1 VFTVYKWRTELK
13 YCLVALGFSSA
24 IGILIGELILMWLL
38 ALLTLTIV
46 NLYQLK
52 RLNRWLLNTST
63 ENKIDPPNSFGLWN
77 NIFDIIHQIQKQEKK
92 SSHLLGVILGKA
104 QESSTVLEAALMM
117 TDKQGNLDW
126 WNLRSEKLLGFKK
139 HQDRNQPITNLI
151 SDPQFLEY
159 FYSQKYDETLKIESP
174 TNPQKFIEY
183 QIALFGESERIIIAR
198 DVTQIQRLE
207 NMRKDFVGSVSHELS
222 TPITVF
228 KGYLETII
236 DNIKDLDPKW
246 EKPMLQMKQ
255 QAHRMENVVR
265 DLLVLSALETKTLP
279 KLQEK
284 IKISTLINEIE
295 ADTQQMFLEKSHQFS
310 IDCDESVL
318 ITGKRSELYSTI
330 SNLVVNAAKYT
341 PHYGKIELFAKLS
354 EESFDISVRDN
365 GIGIDQQHLP
375 RLTERF
381 YRVDISR
388 SSETGGT
395 GLGLAIVK
403 HILMRHDADLEI
415 SSETGKGSLFICK
428 LPLTRVSQLS
438 NKDEDQYNLVLES
451 NH

>member
-1 VFTVYKWRTELK
+1 VFTVYSWRTELK
-13 YCLVALGFSSA
+13 YYLVALGFSSA
-24 IGILIGELILMWLL
+24 IGILIGELILIWLL
-38 ALLTLTIV
+38 TLLTLTIV
-46 NLYQLK
+46 NLYQL
-52 RLNRWLLNTST
+52 RNLNHWLLNASA
-63 ENKIDPPNSFGLWN
+63 ENKIGPPNSFGLWE
-77 NIFDIIHQIQKQEKK
+77 NIFDIIYRIQKQEKK
-92 SSHLLGVILGKA
+92 SSYLLGIILGKT
-104 QESSTVLEAALMM
+104 QESSAVLEAAVMM

-126 WNLRSEKLLGFKK
+126 WNSSSEKLLGFKK
-139 HQDRNQPITNLI
+139 PQDHNQPITYLI
-151 SDPQFLEY
+151 SDPQFDEY
-159 FYSQKYDETLKIESP
+159 FYSEKYDETLKIESP
-174 TNPQKFIEY
+174 TNPQKIIEY

-354 EESFDISVRDN
+354 EESFDISVKDN
-365 GIGIDQQHLP
+365 GIGIEPQHLP

>member
-1 VFTVYKWRTELK
+1 MYSWRTELK

-24 IGILIGELILMWLL
+24 IGLLIGELILMWLL
-38 ALLTLTIV
+38 TLLTLTIF
-46 NLYQLK
+46 NLYQLR
-52 RLNRWLLNTST
+52 RLNRWLLSAST
-63 ENKIDPPNSFGLWN
+63 ENNIDPPNSFGLWS
-77 NIFDIIHQIQKQEKK
+77 NIFDIIYRTLKQEKK
-92 SSHLLGVILGKA
+92 SSYLLGIILGKA
-104 QESSTVLEAALMM
+104 QESTAILEAAVMM
-117 TDKQGNLDW
+117 ADKHGNLEW
-126 WNLRSEKLLGFKK
+126 WNLSSEKLLGFKK
-139 HQDRNQPITNLI
+139 SQDRNQPITNLI
-151 SDPQFLEY
+151 NDPQFYEY
-159 FYSQKYDETLKIESP
+159 FYSEKYDETLRIESP
-174 TNPQKFIEY
+174 TNPQRIIEY
-183 QIALFGESERIIIAR
+183 QIALFGESQRIIIAR

-236 DNIKDLDPKW
+236 DNTKDLDPKW

-284 IKISTLINEIE
+284 INISTLINEIE

-310 IDCDESVL
+310 SDCDESVL

-354 EESFDISVRDN
+354 EESFNISVQDN
-365 GIGIDQQHLP
+365 GIGIEPQHLP

-428 LPLTRVSQLS
+428 LPLARVSQLS

>member
-1 VFTVYKWRTELK
+1 
-13 YCLVALGFSSA
+13 
-24 IGILIGELILMWLL
+24 MWLL
-38 ALLTLTIV
+38 TLLTLTIF
-46 NLYQLK
+46 NLYQLR
-52 RLNRWLLNTST
+52 RLNRWLLSAST
-63 ENKIDPPNSFGLWN
+63 ENNIDPPNSFGLWG
-77 NIFDIIHQIQKQEKK
+77 NIFDIIYRTLKQEKK
-92 SSHLLGVILGKA
+92 SSYLLGIILGKA
-104 QESSTVLEAALMM
+104 QESTAILEAAVMM
-117 TDKQGNLDW
+117 ADKHGNLEW
-126 WNLRSEKLLGFKK
+126 WNLSSEKLLGFKK
-139 HQDRNQPITNLI
+139 SQDRNQPITNLI
-151 SDPQFLEY
+151 NDPQFYEY
-159 FYSQKYDETLKIESP
+159 FYSEKYDETLRIESP
-174 TNPQKFIEY
+174 TNPQRIIEY
-183 QIALFGESERIIIAR
+183 QIALFGESQRIIIAR

-236 DNIKDLDPKW
+236 DNTKDLDPKW

-284 IKISTLINEIE
+284 INISTLINEIE

-310 IDCDESVL
+310 SDCDESVL

-354 EESFDISVRDN
+354 EESFNISVQDN
-365 GIGIDQQHLP
+365 GIGIEPQHLP

-428 LPLTRVSQLS
+428 LPLARVSQLS

>member
-1 VFTVYKWRTELK
+1 MYSWRTELK

-24 IGILIGELILMWLL
+24 IGLLIGELILMWLL
-38 ALLTLTIV
+38 TLLTLTIF
-46 NLYQLK
+46 NLYQLR
-52 RLNRWLLNTST
+52 RLNRWLLSAST
-63 ENKIDPPNSFGLWN
+63 ENNIDPPNSFGLWG
-77 NIFDIIHQIQKQEKK
+77 NIFDIIYRTLKQEKK
-92 SSHLLGVILGKA
+92 SSYLLGIILGKA
-104 QESSTVLEAALMM
+104 QESTAILEAAVMM
-117 TDKQGNLDW
+117 ADKHGNLEW
-126 WNLRSEKLLGFKK
+126 WNLSSEKLLGFKK
-139 HQDRNQPITNLI
+139 SQDHNQPITNLI
-151 SDPQFLEY
+151 NDPQFYEY
-159 FYSQKYDETLKIESP
+159 FYSEKYDETLRIESP
-174 TNPQKFIEY
+174 TNPQRIIEY

-236 DNIKDLDPKW
+236 DNTKDLDPKW

-284 IKISTLINEIE
+284 INISTLINEIE

-310 IDCDESVL
+310 SDCDESVL

-354 EESFDISVRDN
+354 EESFNISVQDN
-365 GIGIDQQHLP
+365 GIGIEPQHLP

-428 LPLTRVSQLS
+428 LPLARVSQLS

>member
-1 VFTVYKWRTELK
+1 MYSWRTELK

-24 IGILIGELILMWLL
+24 IGLLIGELILMWLL
-38 ALLTLTIV
+38 TLLTLTIF
-46 NLYQLK
+46 NLYQLR
-52 RLNRWLLNTST
+52 RLNRWLLSAST
-63 ENKIDPPNSFGLWN
+63 ENNIDPPNSFGLWG
-77 NIFDIIHQIQKQEKK
+77 NIFDIIYRTLKQEKK
-92 SSHLLGVILGKA
+92 SSYLLGIILGKA
-104 QESSTVLEAALMM
+104 QESTAILEAAVMM
-117 TDKQGNLDW
+117 ADKHGNLEW
-126 WNLRSEKLLGFKK
+126 WNLSSEKLLGYKK
-139 HQDRNQPITNLI
+139 SQDRNQPITNLI
-151 SDPQFLEY
+151 NDPQFYEY
-159 FYSQKYDETLKIESP
+159 FYSEKYDETLRIESP
-174 TNPQKFIEY
+174 TNPQRIIEY

-236 DNIKDLDPKW
+236 DNTKDLDPKW

-284 IKISTLINEIE
+284 INISTLINEIE

-310 IDCDESVL
+310 SDCDESVL

-354 EESFDISVRDN
+354 EESFNISVQDN
-365 GIGIDQQHLP
+365 GIGIEPQHLP

-428 LPLTRVSQLS
+428 LPLARVSQLS

>member
-1 VFTVYKWRTELK
+1 MYSWRTELK

-24 IGILIGELILMWLL
+24 IGLLIGELILMWLL
-38 ALLTLTIV
+38 TLLTLTIF
-46 NLYQLK
+46 NLYQLR
-52 RLNRWLLNTST
+52 RLNRWLLSAST
-63 ENKIDPPNSFGLWN
+63 ENNIDPPNSFGLWG
-77 NIFDIIHQIQKQEKK
+77 NIFDIIYRTLKQEKK
-92 SSHLLGVILGKA
+92 SSYLLGIILGKA
-104 QESSTVLEAALMM
+104 QESTAILEAAVMM
-117 TDKQGNLDW
+117 ADKHGNLEW
-126 WNLRSEKLLGFKK
+126 WNLSSEKLLGFKK
-139 HQDRNQPITNLI
+139 SQVHNQPITNLI
-151 SDPQFLEY
+151 NDPQFYEY
-159 FYSQKYDETLKIESP
+159 FYSEKYDETLRIESP
-174 TNPQKFIEY
+174 TNPQRIIEY
-183 QIALFGESERIIIAR
+183 QIALFGESQRIIIAR

-236 DNIKDLDPKW
+236 DNTKDLDPKW

-284 IKISTLINEIE
+284 INISTLINEIE

-310 IDCDESVL
+310 SDCDESVL

-354 EESFDISVRDN
+354 EESFNISVQDN
-365 GIGIDQQHLP
+365 GIGIEPQHLP

-428 LPLTRVSQLS
+428 LPLARVSQLS

>member
-1 VFTVYKWRTELK
+1 MYSWRTELK

-24 IGILIGELILMWLL
+24 IGLLIGELILMWLL
-38 ALLTLTIV
+38 TLLTLTIF
-46 NLYQLK
+46 NLYQLR
-52 RLNRWLLNTST
+52 RLNRWLLSAST
-63 ENKIDPPNSFGLWN
+63 ENNIDPPNSFGLWG
-77 NIFDIIHQIQKQEKK
+77 NIFDIIYRTLKQEKK
-92 SSHLLGVILGKA
+92 SSYLLGIILGKA
-104 QESSTVLEAALMM
+104 QESTAILEAAVMM
-117 TDKQGNLDW
+117 ADKHGNLEW
-126 WNLRSEKLLGFKK
+126 WNLSSEKLLGFKK
-139 HQDRNQPITNLI
+139 SQDRNQPITNLI
-151 SDPQFLEY
+151 NDPQFYEY
-159 FYSQKYDETLKIESP
+159 FYSEKYDETLRIESP
-174 TNPQKFIEY
+174 TNPQRIIEY

-236 DNIKDLDPKW
+236 DNTKDLDPKW

-284 IKISTLINEIE
+284 INISTLINEIE

-310 IDCDESVL
+310 SDCDESVL

-354 EESFDISVRDN
+354 EESFNISVQDN
-365 GIGIDQQHLP
+365 GIGIEPQHLP

-428 LPLTRVSQLS
+428 LPLARVSQLS

>member
-1 VFTVYKWRTELK
+1 MYSWRTELK

-24 IGILIGELILMWLL
+24 IGLLIGELILMWLL
-38 ALLTLTIV
+38 TLLTLTIF
-46 NLYQLK
+46 NLYQLR
-52 RLNRWLLNTST
+52 RLNRWLLSAST
-63 ENKIDPPNSFGLWN
+63 ENNIDPPNSFGLWG
-77 NIFDIIHQIQKQEKK
+77 NIFDIIYRTLKQEKK
-92 SSHLLGVILGKA
+92 SSYLLGIILGKA
-104 QESSTVLEAALMM
+104 QESTAILEAAVMM
-117 TDKQGNLDW
+117 ADKHGNLEW
-126 WNLRSEKLLGFKK
+126 WNLSSEKLLGFKK
-139 HQDRNQPITNLI
+139 SQDRNQPITNLI
-151 SDPQFLEY
+151 NDPQFYEY
-159 FYSQKYDETLKIESP
+159 FYSEKYDETLRIESP
-174 TNPQKFIEY
+174 TNPQRIIEY
-183 QIALFGESERIIIAR
+183 QIALFGESQRIIIAR

-207 NMRKDFVGSVSHELS
+207 NMRKDFVGSVSNELS

-236 DNIKDLDPKW
+236 DNTKDLDPKW

-284 IKISTLINEIE
+284 INISTLINEIE

-310 IDCDESVL
+310 SDCDESVL

-354 EESFDISVRDN
+354 EESFNISVQDN
-365 GIGIDQQHLP
+365 GIGIEPQHLP

-428 LPLTRVSQLS
+428 LPLARVSQLS

>member
-1 VFTVYKWRTELK
+1 MYSWRTELK

-24 IGILIGELILMWLL
+24 IGLLIGELILMWLL
-38 ALLTLTIV
+38 TLLTLTIF
-46 NLYQLK
+46 NLYQLR
-52 RLNRWLLNTST
+52 RLNRWLLSAST
-63 ENKIDPPNSFGLWN
+63 ENNIDPPNSFGLWG
-77 NIFDIIHQIQKQEKK
+77 NIFDIIYRTLKQEKK
-92 SSHLLGVILGKA
+92 SSYLLGIILGKA
-104 QESSTVLEAALMM
+104 QESTAILEAAVMM
-117 TDKQGNLDW
+117 ADKHGNLEW
-126 WNLRSEKLLGFKK
+126 WNLSSEKLLGFKK
-139 HQDRNQPITNLI
+139 SQDRNQPITNLI
-151 SDPQFLEY
+151 NDPQFYEY
-159 FYSQKYDETLKIESP
+159 FYSEKYDETLRIESP
-174 TNPQKFIEY
+174 TNPQRIIEY
-183 QIALFGESERIIIAR
+183 QIALFGESQRIIIAR

-236 DNIKDLDPKW
+236 DNTKDLDPKW

-284 IKISTLINEIE
+284 INISTLINEIE

-310 IDCDESVL
+310 SDCDESVL

-354 EESFDISVRDN
+354 EESFNISVQDN
-365 GIGIDQQHLP
+365 GIGIEPQHLP

-428 LPLTRVSQLS
+428 LPLARVSQLS

>member
-1 VFTVYKWRTELK
+1 
-13 YCLVALGFSSA
+13 
-24 IGILIGELILMWLL
+24 
-38 ALLTLTIV
+38 
-46 NLYQLK
+46 
-52 RLNRWLLNTST
+52 
-63 ENKIDPPNSFGLWN
+63 
-77 NIFDIIHQIQKQEKK
+77 
-92 SSHLLGVILGKA
+92 
-104 QESSTVLEAALMM
+104 
-117 TDKQGNLDW
+117 
-126 WNLRSEKLLGFKK
+126 
-139 HQDRNQPITNLI
+139 
-151 SDPQFLEY
+151 
-159 FYSQKYDETLKIESP
+159 
-174 TNPQKFIEY
+174 
-183 QIALFGESERIIIAR
+183 
-198 DVTQIQRLE
+198 
-207 NMRKDFVGSVSHELS
+207 
-222 TPITVF
+222 
-228 KGYLETII
+228 
-236 DNIKDLDPKW
+236 
-246 EKPMLQMKQ
+246 MLQMKQ

-295 ADTQQMFLEKSHQFS
+295 ADTQQMFLEKSHQVS

>member
-1 VFTVYKWRTELK
+1 
-13 YCLVALGFSSA
+13 
-24 IGILIGELILMWLL
+24 
-38 ALLTLTIV
+38 
-46 NLYQLK
+46 
-52 RLNRWLLNTST
+52 
-63 ENKIDPPNSFGLWN
+63 
-77 NIFDIIHQIQKQEKK
+77 
-92 SSHLLGVILGKA
+92 
-104 QESSTVLEAALMM
+104 
-117 TDKQGNLDW
+117 
-126 WNLRSEKLLGFKK
+126 
-139 HQDRNQPITNLI
+139 
-151 SDPQFLEY
+151 
-159 FYSQKYDETLKIESP
+159 
-174 TNPQKFIEY
+174 
-183 QIALFGESERIIIAR
+183 
-198 DVTQIQRLE
+198 
-207 NMRKDFVGSVSHELS
+207 MRKDFVGSVSHELS

-236 DNIKDLDPKW
+236 DNTKDLDPKW

-284 IKISTLINEIE
+284 INISTLINEIE

-310 IDCDESVL
+310 SDCDESVL

-354 EESFDISVRDN
+354 EESFNISVQDN
-365 GIGIDQQHLP
+365 GIGIEPQHLP

-428 LPLTRVSQLS
+428 LPLARVSQLS